1 MAEEKL
7 VLSVLVDNVSGVLQ
21 RVASLFSRRG
31 YNISSLTVSET
42 EDPLFSRMTIET
54 YTEPENFR
62 QIKAQLLKLEI
73 VKKVAVFNAENSVS
87 SELLLIKVRAKGI
100 EKKNNLLEVNRRY
113 GARVVDVTLESFTF
127 ELTGRVE
134 NVDNFIKE
142 VSTFGIIEMART
154 GATSLERGAD
164 SFKEDI

>member
-1 MAEEKL
+1 
-7 VLSVLVDNVSGVLQ
+7 
-21 RVASLFSRRG
+21 
-31 YNISSLTVSET
+31 
-42 EDPLFSRMTIET
+42 MTIET

-62 QIKAQLLKLEI
+62 QIKAQLLKIEI
-73 VKKVAVFNAENSVS
+73 VKKVAVLNDENSVS

-127 ELTGRVE
+127 ELTGRAEAVE
-134 NVDNFIKE
+134 NFIKE
-142 VSTFGIIEMART
+142 VSAFGIIEMART
-154 GATSLERGAD
+154 GVTSLERGAD